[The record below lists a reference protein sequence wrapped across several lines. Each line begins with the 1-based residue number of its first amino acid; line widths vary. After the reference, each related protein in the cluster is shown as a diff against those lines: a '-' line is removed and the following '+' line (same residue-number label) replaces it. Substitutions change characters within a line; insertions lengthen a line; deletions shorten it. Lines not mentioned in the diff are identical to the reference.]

1 MVLPKQKWC
10 FLFLFLLLLCQI
22 KHWVYLNV
30 TCSLNCCDFGK
41 LQLLEKIDGS
51 WKTIPYFR
59 KKLCIHMCQG
69 MTKCVFQDLE
79 FHKYTKT
86 LFGMQQQK
94 KISILDSSFNKNY
107 LSKSMNEWIMGE
119 YKLCKWI
126 ILVYHHCLSHTWFV

>member
-1 MVLPKQKWC
+1 MFVVVVLS
-10 FLFLFLLLLCQI
+10 LLCRM

-30 TCSLNCCDFGK
+30 TYCCDFGK
-41 LQLLEKIDGS
+41 LQLLERIDGS
-51 WKTIPYFR
+51 WKTIPYFQ

-94 KISILDSSFNKNY
+94 KISNIRFIFQQGL
-107 LSKSMNEWIMGE
+107 
-119 YKLCKWI
+119 
-126 ILVYHHCLSHTWFV
+126 FVQVHE